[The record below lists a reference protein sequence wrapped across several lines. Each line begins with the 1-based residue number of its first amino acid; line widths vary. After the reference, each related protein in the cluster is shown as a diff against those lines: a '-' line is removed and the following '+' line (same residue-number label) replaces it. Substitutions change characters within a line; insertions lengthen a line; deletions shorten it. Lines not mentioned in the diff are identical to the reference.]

1 MNHTV
6 ILARQFAQ
14 LTWLL
19 LHEPSNTEEQKTALR
34 ALHNTAKLGT
44 VNLSATDS
52 GLEAN
57 GDAVPLVL
65 TGVQDLVAQLA
76 RHGLAMLTVEVNAKP
91 ADLLATA
98 RIIAGMPVLDDGGAA
113 AEAQRVAAGATTV
126 RFAAR
131 PRLSPD
137 ASPRPTPA
145 SEIPSVAG
153 MEFGEVFDD
162 PLEQAKLRATPRST
176 QAIKAASEHRGGGG
190 LFEQFAAVRVPTES
204 YEVVLARVEHT
215 LDPAAIA
222 RGLEDLTV
230 LGAEAAK
237 EGKVAVVSEIMTR
250 LARREPQLPHFENRR
265 AFALA
270 LQKLAKPDVLK
281 YVAAQLPHDDAARAE
296 HIAILGRAGEAGA
309 DALVEQ
315 MATATHQS
323 DRRIYVDALARTEAG
338 TPSLL
343 RALDDSRWF
352 VVRHAAAAL
361 GDLQV
366 ADAEGPLN
374 DLLQHAEERV
384 RKAATVALM
393 RLGTPRAL
401 EMIQRA
407 LTDPVPQTRIQAAA
421 ALAARKDVRTSTP
434 QLLRALDGEKD
445 DAVQSA
451 FLMALGRLATPD
463 AVHRLVS
470 AAAPK
475 KGIFDRKTTG
485 YRLSAVNALGEAHTS
500 ESLSALQSLANDK
513 DADVRV
519 AATFA
524 IARHGR
530 PQQQPAQPSA
540 EWHDEA

>member
-44 VNLSATDS
+44 VNISATDS

-57 GDAVPLVL
+57 GDAIPLVL
-65 TGVQDLVAQLA
+65 TGVRDLITQLA
-76 RHGLAMLTVEVNAKP
+76 RHGLAMLTVEANARP

-98 RIIAGMPVLDDGGAA
+98 RIIAGLPVNDDGGAA
-113 AEAQRVAAGATTV
+113 AEGQRVAAGVSTV

-145 SEIPSVAG
+145 NELPSVEG

-162 PLEQAKLRATPRST
+162 PLEEAKLRATPRST
-176 QAIKAASEHRGGGG
+176 QVISSAGERRGGGG
-190 LFEQFAAVRVPTES
+190 LFDQFAAVRVPTES
-204 YEVVLARVEHT
+204 YDVVLARVENT

-230 LGAEAAK
+230 LAAEATK
-237 EGKVAVVSEIMTR
+237 EGKVAMVAEIMVR
-250 LARREPQLPHFENRR
+250 LARREPQLAHFENRR
-265 AFALA
+265 AFVLA

-281 YVAAQLPHDDAARAE
+281 YVAAQLPYDESARADN
-296 HIAILGRAGEAGA
+296 IAVLVRAGDAGA

-315 MATATHQS
+315 MATATHQA

-343 RALDDSRWF
+343 RALNDTRWF
-352 VVRHAAAAL
+352 VVRHAASAL
-361 GDLQV
+361 GELQV

-374 DLLQHAEERV
+374 ELLQHGEERV
-384 RKAATVALM
+384 RKAATIALM

-407 LTDPVPQTRIQAAA
+407 LTDSVPQTRIQAAA
-421 ALAARKDVRTSTP
+421 ALAARKDVRTTSP
-434 QLLRALDGEKD
+434 HLLRALDGEKD
-445 DAVQSA
+445 DSVQSA

-463 AVHRLVS
+463 AVHRLVA

-500 ESLSALQSLANDK
+500 ESMSALRSLATDK

-524 IARHGR
+524 IARHSR
-530 PQQQPAQPSA
+530 SQPQAAHPSA
-540 EWHDEA
+540 DWHDEG